1 MQELDASTHRNIPEL
16 DERAVTGYTKNCMG
30 RLPVIALLVLISCR
44 GDPPAGTAD
53 SPPRTVPPSQN
64 REVVELPSHQAENIP
79 GVRSPE
85 PASVPAEPVFDPSSI
100 TREEHDNTKLEIQQ
114 LIQKLNGIIRAKDYH
129 TWVSYLDSSYFA
141 TISSPEYLEQVSKS
155 TVLVRQR
162 IVLNSTQDYFN
173 HVVVPSRAHDR
184 VDEIE
189 FISRT
194 RVKAYTIN
202 NAGNRLRLY
211 DLERTNSGWKII
223 N

>member
-1 MQELDASTHRNIPEL
+1 MREL
-16 DERAVTGYTKNCMG
+16 DEKAVTGYTKKCMG
-30 RLPVIALLVLISCR
+30 RLPVILLFVLISCR
-44 GDPPAGTAD
+44 SYSPAEAAGSPDRADPPAQNGG
-53 SPPRTVPPSQN
+53 PS
-64 REVVELPSHQAENIP
+64 ELPIRQGERVS
-79 GVRSPE
+79 GVRPADPASISVE
-85 PASVPAEPVFDPSSI
+85 PAFDPSSI

-129 TWVSYLDSSYFA
+129 AWASYLDSGYFA
-141 TISSPEYLEQVSKS
+141 MISSPEYLEQVSKS
-155 TVLVRQR
+155 AVLVRQR

-202 NAGNRLRLY
+202 KAGSKLRLY
-211 DLERTNSGWKII
+211 DLERTGGGWKII